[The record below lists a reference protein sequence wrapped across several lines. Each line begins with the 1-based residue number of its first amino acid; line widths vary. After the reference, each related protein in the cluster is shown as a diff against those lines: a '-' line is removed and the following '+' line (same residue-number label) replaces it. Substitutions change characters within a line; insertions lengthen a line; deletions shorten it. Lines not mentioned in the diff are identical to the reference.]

1 MSVISGESKFGL
13 DIGAMTG
20 GILVWREGRHVKRK
34 PKSREGK
41 PVGGKEARQRRLRP
55 PRSTPRSTIS
65 TLRFV
70 VSADGQHFIW
80 SAGQFD
86 VALADGMREPLGS
99 TVQTLCGR

>member
-13 DIGAMTG
+13 DIGATTG
-20 GILVWREGRHVKRK
+20 AAAA
-34 PKSREGK
+34 
-41 PVGGKEARQRRLRP
+41 PVDAAIDDLDTAPIRRDRVRLQYQRFLRAGLP
-55 PRSTPRSTIS
+55 SAF
-65 TLRFV
+65 L
-70 VSADGQHFIW
+70 VSADGQHFMW